1 MPVRLLD
8 SLATTEP
15 LAEVFSDRSILGA
28 MLEFE
33 VALAR
38 VEARLRIIPQ
48 AAADAIASAAK
59 PDAFDLDSLSR
70 QTLRA
75 GTAAIPLSKAFREIV
90 KKKDPVATE
99 YVHWG
104 ATSQDVTDT
113 GLVLLLKRAETLIA
127 ADLSRLE
134 TALLGLAERHRD
146 TVMVG
151 RTLLQPS
158 PPITF
163 GLTAAGWYAA
173 VHRGKERLTKTFA
186 DALLLQFGGAA
197 GTLAAFGERGPEV
210 ARALAAE
217 LGLTAP
223 DVPWHTH
230 RDRLATLMCSCAVL
244 TGTLGKIARDISLMM
259 QAEVGE
265 VAEPGGDGRGGSSSM
280 PQKSNP
286 IGCAVTLAAA
296 TRVPGQVASY
306 LFGMVQEHERG
317 VGGLQSEWS
326 TIVSI
331 VQATGVAANSITEV
345 VEGLHVDVARMRRN
359 LDATLGTIFA
369 EKAMFLLAPKLGR
382 QAAQSLLE
390 EATWKALAE
399 QKSLGE
405 ILGEMPEVRKHL
417 DPHVLK
423 TLDVAEDYLGS
434 AEFFR
439 SQQSRSSASG
449 IRPEKNKD

>member
-15 LAEVFSDRSILGA
+15 LAEIFSDRSIVRA

-38 VEARLRIIPQ
+38 VEARAQIIPQ
-48 AAADAIASAAK
+48 AAAEVIAASAS
-59 PDAFDLDSLSR
+59 PDEFDMDSLSR

-75 GTAAIPLSKAFREIV
+75 GTAGIPLAKAFREIV
-90 KKKDPVATE
+90 KKKAIAAAE

-113 GLVLLLKRAETLIA
+113 GLILLLKRGQPLIA
-127 ADLSRLE
+127 ADLARVE
-134 TALLGLAERHRD
+134 TALRSLSERHRD
-146 TVMVG
+146 TVMLG

-163 GLTAAGWYAA
+163 GLKAAGWYAA
-173 VHRGKERLTKTFA
+173 VSRSKEQLTKTFA

-197 GTLAAFGERGPEV
+197 GTLAALGDKGPEV

-223 DVPWHTH
+223 DAPWQPH

-244 TGTLGKIARDISLMM
+244 TGTLGKVARDISLMM

-265 VAEPGGDGRGGSSSM
+265 VAEHGGDGRGSSSTM
-280 PQKSNP
+280 PHKRNP
-286 IGCAVTLAAA
+286 IGCAMTLAAA
-296 TRVPGQVASY
+296 TRVPGLVSSY
-306 LFGMVQEHERG
+306 LFAMVQEHERG
-317 VGGLQSEWS
+317 VGGWQSEWS
-326 TIVSI
+326 TIAAV
-331 VQATGVAANSITEV
+331 VQATGVAANSMAEV
-345 VEGLHVDVARMRRN
+345 LEGLHVDGARMRRN
-359 LDATLGTIFA
+359 LYATLGTIFA
-369 EKAMFLLAPKLGR
+369 EKAMILLASKLGR

-390 EATWKALAE
+390 EATRKALAE

-405 ILGEMPEVRKHL
+405 ILGEMPDVRKHL
-417 DPHVLK
+417 DPNLLK
-423 TLDVAEDYLGS
+423 RLEVPEDYLGS
-434 AEFFR
+434 AELFR
-439 SQQSRSSASG
+439 SQQLRSSASG
-449 IRPEKNKD
+449 KKPEKQD